1 MIVLGLTGSIGMGK
15 SETARMFR
23 DQGVPVFDSDAAV
36 HELMGPGGAA
46 VDFVEVEF
54 PGVIKSGE
62 IDRSELGKRVF
73 SDHQALKKLENILH
87 PMVSNMRDEFLEI
100 AKTGGH
106 DVVLFDIPLLFEKGY
121 ENICDHVVV
130 VTASADVQR
139 ERVLSRPGMTEDRF
153 HEILK
158 KQIPDHEK
166 RKKADFIVQSDQGF
180 DYAEAQVK
188 EILNKVG
195 IQNA

>member
-46 VDFVEVEF
+46 VDLVEANF

-73 SDHQALKKLENILH
+73 GDDQALKSLENILH
-87 PMVSNMRDEFLEI
+87 PMVSNLRDEFLEI
-100 AKTGGH
+100 SKTDGH
-106 DVVLFDIPLLFEKGY
+106 DVVVFDVPLLFEKGY
-121 ENICDHVVV
+121 ESLCDYVVV

-139 ERVLSRPGMTEDRF
+139 ERVLSRLGMTEDRF

-158 KQIPDHEK
+158 KQTPDHEK
-166 RKKADFIVQSDQGF
+166 RKRADFIVQSDQGF

-188 EILNKVG
+188 EILNKVS